1 MTMAPRS
8 GEGAIEI
15 NNNNND
21 LLNSRGGFDG
31 VLEG

>member
-1 MTMAPRS
+1 MAPRS

-21 LLNSRGGFDG
+21 LSHSRGGFDG